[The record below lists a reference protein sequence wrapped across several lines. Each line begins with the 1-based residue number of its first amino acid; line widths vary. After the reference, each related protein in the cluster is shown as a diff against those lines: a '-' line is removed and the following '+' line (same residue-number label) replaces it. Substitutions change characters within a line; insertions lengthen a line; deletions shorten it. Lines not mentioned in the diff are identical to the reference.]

1 MTVPSTIA
9 DLRREYARARLDER
23 DVSPDPIVEF
33 TRWFAQ
39 AQQAQLPEPNAMT
52 LATATAGGAP
62 SARIVLLKA
71 FDERGFVFFT
81 DYRSRKGA
89 ELEANPRAAL
99 VFYWGELE
107 RQVRIT
113 GEVILVSREESER
126 YFRSRPL
133 GSRLGAWASYQ
144 SRAIP
149 GRAALEADLR
159 EIEARFGD
167 GDVPLPPH
175 WGGFR
180 VVPETIEFWQ
190 GRESRLHDRIRY
202 EREGRERWK
211 VERLS
216 P

>member
-1 MTVPSTIA
+1 MTVPPSIA
-9 DLRREYARARLDER
+9 HLRREYARARLDER
-23 DVSPDPIVEF
+23 DVSHDPIVEF
-33 TRWFAQ
+33 ARWFAQ
-39 AQQAQLPEPNAMT
+39 AQEAQLPESNAMT
-52 LATATAGGAP
+52 LATATADGAP

-107 RQVRIT
+107 RQVRIS
-113 GEVILVSREESER
+113 GEVTLTSVEESER

-133 GSRLGAWASYQ
+133 GSRLGAWASHQ
-144 SRAIP
+144 SQVIA
-149 GRAALEADLR
+149 GRAALEKDLQ
-159 EIEARFGD
+159 EMGARYAD

-175 WGGFR
+175 WGGYR
-180 VVPETIEFWQ
+180 VVPDEIEFWQ
-190 GRESRLHDRIRY
+190 GRENRLHDRILY
-202 EREGRERWK
+202 VLEGGRSWR

>member
-1 MTVPSTIA
+1 MSIA
-9 DLRREYARARLDER
+9 DIRREYARARLDET
-23 DVSPDPIVEF
+23 DVSHDPLVEF
-33 TRWFAQ
+33 ARWFAE
-39 AQQAQLPEPNAMT
+39 AQEAQVPDANAMT
-52 LATATAGGAP
+52 LATATADGAP

-81 DYRSRKGA
+81 DYRSRKGG
-89 ELEANPRAAL
+89 ELETNPRAAL
-99 VFYWGELE
+99 VFYWGELD

-113 GEVILVSREESER
+113 GRVIPTSQEESER

-133 GSRLGAWASYQ
+133 GSRLGAWASHQ
-144 SRAIP
+144 SRVIP

-159 EIEARFGD
+159 EIEARFPD
-167 GDVPLPPH
+167 GDVPLPEH
-175 WGGFR
+175 WGGYR
-180 VVPETIEFWQ
+180 VMPDAIEFWQ

-202 EREGRERWK
+202 VRDGGGGGWR